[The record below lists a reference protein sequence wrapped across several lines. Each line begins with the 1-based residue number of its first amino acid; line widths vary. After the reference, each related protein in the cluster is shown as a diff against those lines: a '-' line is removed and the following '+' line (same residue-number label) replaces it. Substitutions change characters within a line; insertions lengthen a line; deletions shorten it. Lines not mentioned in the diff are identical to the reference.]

1 MTDSAGLPAEGDLA
15 PDFQLVT
22 DEGKDVRLSD
32 FRGKKVVLFFYPRA
46 DTPGC
51 TKEACEFRDRNDAF
65 TEKDAVILGISPDP
79 VSALEKFRS
88 KFDLPFSLLS
98 DSEHTVAELY
108 GVWKEKSMYGKTF
121 WGVERSTFV
130 IDQEGKIVSAR
141 RKVRPAGHAEDML
154 NEI

>member
-1 MTDSAGLPAEGDLA
+1 MTDAAGLPSEGDLA
-15 PDFQLVT
+15 PDFQLPA
-22 DEGKDVRLSD
+22 DDGGNVRLSD
-32 FRGKKVVLFFYPRA
+32 LRGQKVVLFFYPRA

-51 TKEACEFRDRNDAF
+51 TKEACEFRDRNDEF

-79 VSALEKFRS
+79 VNAIRKFRE
-88 KFDLPFSLLS
+88 KYDLPFQLLS

-108 GVWKEKSMYGKTF
+108 GVWKEKSMYGKKF

-130 IDQEGKIVSAR
+130 VDEAGKIASAR
-141 RKVRPAGHAEDML
+141 RKVRPAGHAQDML